1 MRKLTNTTRREFGW
15 GIGAAVTLAGLPKAL
30 RAYDG
35 PHNEVAVKIARF
47 VFEPVDVEIEAGDSV
62 IWSNADVAPH
72 TATAEDSGWDTGRL
86 KKGEDGK
93 ITFDQPGE
101 YPYFCAF
108 HPHMKGR
115 VIVSPRTET

>member
-1 MRKLTNTTRREFGW
+1 MRKLTNATRREFGW

-30 RAYDG
+30 RAHDG

-47 VFEPVDVEIEAGDSV
+47 EFDPVDVEIEVGDSV
-62 IWSNADVAPH
+62 VWSNADVAPH
-72 TATAEDSGWDTGRL
+72 TATASDGGWDTGRL
-86 KKGEDGK
+86 RKGEDGK
-93 ITFDQPGE
+93 ITFDEPGE

-115 VIVSPRTET
+115 VVVSPRTET